1 MSKRPYNRSNAGPQ
15 AYRTDGYSTI
25 STRVVLAIADETETD
40 IDALPTLYE
49 TINPEALDQLV
60 ESATDRTI
68 SVTFEY
74 YDHRIT
80 VTGDGDIDVRPL

>member
-1 MSKRPYNRSNAGPQ
+1 MSKRPYDRSNAGPR
-15 AYRTDGYSTI
+15 AYRTDGYSTL
-25 STRVVLAIADETETD
+25 STRVVLTIADETATD

-49 TINPEALDQLV
+49 TINPEALDQFV
-60 ESATDRTI
+60 ESATDRTV

-80 VTGDGDIDVRPL
+80 VTGDGEIDVRPL

>member
-1 MSKRPYNRSNAGPQ
+1 MPESPHDRSNAGPQ
-15 AYRTDGYSTI
+15 AYRTDGYSMI
-25 STRVVLAIADETETD
+25 STRVVLVIADETGTE

-60 ESATDRTI
+60 ESATDRAV

-74 YDHRIT
+74 YNHRIT
-80 VTGDGDIDVRPL
+80 VTGDGEIDVRPV

>member
-1 MSKRPYNRSNAGPQ
+1 MPERPHDRSNAGPQ

-25 STRVVLAIADETETD
+25 STRVVLTIADETGTE

-49 TINPEALDQLV
+49 TINPEALDRFV
-60 ESATDRTI
+60 DSATDRAV

-74 YDHRIT
+74 FDHRIT
-80 VTGDGDIDVRPL
+80 VTGNGEIDVRPL